1 MSEKVKV
8 GNIEIDQK
16 MLEKLIAER
25 QRRIEKAKIYQKK
38 HYEKVSVSLR
48 KEKLIK
54 LYEGFN
60 ATTDEEKVS
69 VKKAY
74 AILRLYEQLPE
85 NLKIFVKEK
94 IIGN

>member
-48 KEKLIK
+48 KDRLIK
-54 LYEGFN
+54 LYESFK
-60 ATTDEEKVS
+60 ATTDEEKVFI
-69 VKKAY
+69 KKTY
-74 AILRLYEQLPE
+74 AIIRLYEQLPKH
-85 NLKIFVKEK
+85 LQAYLQKKICNK
-94 IIGN
+94 

>member
-8 GNIEIDQK
+8 GSIEIDQK

-54 LYEGFN
+54 LYESFN

-74 AILRLYEQLPE
+74 AIIRLYEQIPE
-85 NLKIFVKEK
+85 QLRQYVKSKICDS
-94 IIGN
+94 

>member
-8 GNIEIDQK
+8 GSIEIDQK

-38 HYEKVSVSLR
+38 HYEKVSISLR

-60 ATTDEEKVS
+60 ATTDEEKVF
-69 VKKAY
+69 VKKVY
-74 AILRLYEQLPE
+74 AVLRLYDQLPE
-85 NLKIFVKEK
+85 QFKLYIKKKIC
-94 IIGN
+94 NS

>member
-54 LYEGFN
+54 LYESFN

-74 AILRLYEQLPE
+74 AIIRLYEQIPE
-85 NLKIFVKEK
+85 QLRQYVKSKICDS
-94 IIGN
+94 

>member
-74 AILRLYEQLPE
+74 AIIRLYEQIPE
-85 NLKIFVKEK
+85 QLRQYVKSKICDS
-94 IIGN
+94 

>member
-74 AILRLYEQLPE
+74 AIIRLYEQIPE
-85 NLKIFVKEK
+85 QLRQYIKSKICDS
-94 IIGN
+94 